1 MTKLGDRARRVLLP
15 WVAVAASIGFACA
28 ASSQKPAVD
37 AALANDE
44 MRRESLEA
52 TLRVL
57 DQHPEYVDEL
67 FALTLKHPKTL
78 DRFLQNTARTLSDD
92 ALSRLTARRLADH
105 PEGLRQ
111 IMIAT
116 LDEVSDEPAPLGAIS
131 EAIRERPQI
140 AAMVLVQRDESVRRT
155 LKALM
160 GEVGKNR
167 DARRSFLLAVQENS
181 VPMAAVI
188 VQDPNV
194 MASLLRAFGKV
205 GLKAGKTELEAL
217 VKAVAPGDGA
227 D

>member
-1 MTKLGDRARRVLLP
+1 MIKRRRRARHVP
-15 WVAVAASIGFACA
+15 FTWVAVAASVAIACA

-37 AALANDE
+37 AALSNDAL
-44 MRRESLEA
+44 RPESLEA

-78 DRFLQNTARTLSDD
+78 DRFLQNTARKLSDD

-111 IMIAT
+111 ILIAT
-116 LDEVSDEPAPLGAIS
+116 LDEVSDEPAPLGAVS

-140 AAMVLVQRDESVRRT
+140 AAMVLVQHDESVRRT

-160 GEVGKNR
+160 SEVGKNR
-167 DARRSFLLAVQENS
+167 DARRSFLLGVQENS
-181 VPMAAVI
+181 VAMAAVI
-188 VQDPNV
+188 AQDPNV

-217 VKAVAPGDGA
+217 LEAVAPEDA
-227 D
+227 E